1 MSQRKPGIAVPPD
14 REGWI
19 KSYMCPSFKKTK
31 DKQTKSKNQKK
42 PITVKRATNYEKT
55 SLILFWPPTWE
66 GLPLRIKEKFFIL
79 MVGAEGMT
87 FRLH

>member
-1 MSQRKPGIAVPPD
+1 MPPD

-31 DKQTKSKNQKK
+31 DKQTKSKNQKN